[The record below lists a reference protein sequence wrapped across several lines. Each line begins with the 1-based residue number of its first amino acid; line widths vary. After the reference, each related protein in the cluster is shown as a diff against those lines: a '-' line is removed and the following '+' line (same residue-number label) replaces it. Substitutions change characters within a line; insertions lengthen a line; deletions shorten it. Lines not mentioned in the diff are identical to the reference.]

1 MYFTG
6 TFQDY
11 ENRLHQFASNPGP
24 GETGVQS
31 FSGFNQFIIEGSGYL
46 VSSATNTYDVTGL
59 SGQYSTLINGK
70 YTISGTGYLASP
82 YYLNSTTPLTFI
94 ATGASGTWVI
104 KSGVSNILVNTGSG
118 SNVSSIVPITDWT
131 STGVATG
138 LSGSAIFSSYNS
150 GQLISGMGYR
160 WEREARLSYYRLSG
174 DGALLARSL
183 LSTGIII

>member
-11 ENRLHQFASNPGP
+11 ENRLHRFASTPGS
-24 GETGVQS
+24 GETGVQA

-46 VSSATNTYDVTGL
+46 AAGYTGF
-59 SGQYSTLINGK
+59 
-70 YTISGTGYLASP
+70 SGTM
-82 YYLNSTTPLTFI
+82 
-94 ATGASGTWVI
+94 
-104 KSGVSNILVNTGSG
+104 
-118 SNVSSIVPITDWT
+118 IT
-131 STGVATG
+131 
-138 LSGSAIFSSYNS
+138 
-150 GQLISGMGYR
+150 GMGYK